1 MPNHSAQRDFETP
14 SRDADIVIVG
24 AGMSGTIAATML
36 GRAGYSVL
44 LIDRHATYP
53 SDFRAEHL
61 DGIQIEQL
69 SRLGLLDG
77 LTAGATRGETVAVGR
92 LGRLVEIGSTVNF
105 GIPYDVMVNTAR
117 RLLPPP
123 VTVIHGRV
131 VDVAAN
137 DTVQQVYLADGRR
150 LTARLLIVA
159 SGMGYSVCRK
169 LGVTRRM
176 VREAHSLTFGF
187 NMIPLAAPA
196 FGHSFVVYRGEKL
209 ADRIDYLAI
218 FTMGDQTRAN
228 LFTYSGYRDPWTAAF
243 RTEPDR
249 CLHAALPGLAKVI
262 GEYKVIGK
270 IDVRAMDLYTSEGH
284 RRDGVV
290 LIGDAYQTSCPAA
303 GTGITR
309 ILTDIERLCIYHI
322 PQWLQTEG
330 MGLAKIA
337 AFYDDPVKRACDA
350 QAAHDAEY
358 RRSVSTETSL
368 KWKIHRNQVYV
379 RRRVRAW
386 TAQRMNV
393 IRSLSDASSILT
405 IRHRSNGLPSR

>member
-1 MPNHSAQRDFETP
+1 MFHHPAQCDVGKP
-14 SRDADIVIVG
+14 AHDADIIIVG
-24 AGMSGTIAATML
+24 AGMSGTIAAAVL
-36 GRAGYSVL
+36 GRAGYTVL

-77 LTAGATRGETVAVGR
+77 LTAGAARGETVAVGR
-92 LGRLVEIGSTVNF
+92 LGRLVEIGCTVNF

-123 VTVIHGRV
+123 VTAIHGRV
-131 VDVAAN
+131 VDGVAT
-137 DTVQQVYLADGRR
+137 DTTQRVYLADGRM

-196 FGHSFVVYRGEKL
+196 FEHSFVVYQGEKL

-228 LFTYSGYRDPWTAAF
+228 LFTYGGYRDPWTAAF
-243 RTEPDR
+243 RIAPDR
-249 CLHAALPGLAKVI
+249 CLHAALPGLVKVI
-262 GEYKVIGK
+262 GDYAVTGK
-270 IDVRAMDLYTSEGH
+270 TDVRTMDLYTSEGH

-309 ILTDIERLCIYHI
+309 ILTDIERLCLYHI

-330 MGLAKIA
+330 MGVAKIA
-337 AFYDDPVKRACDA
+337 AFYDDPVKRARDA

-358 RRSVSTETSL
+358 RRSVSTETGL
-368 KWKIHRNQVYV
+368 RWKIHRQQVYV

-386 TAQRMNV
+386 ATQRINV
-393 IRSLSDASSILT
+393 VRSLSAASSVPIGG
-405 IRHRSNGLPSR
+405 HQSNGFHLG